1 MPPLALSLC
10 RALWRSV
17 GTRGERRGPPLGSP
31 ILVKQ
36 SRRNH
41 DASMIEL
48 ASHHAS
54 MALSPLCARSGRPA
68 RLKASTH
75 GGAAEAPL
83 GGGEGGGKVWA
94 GGRRKRPFRAVL
106 LGRQL
111 ARYWR
116 LSRAGRRCRRRCRW
130 SHGRLLVV
138 ALCAERRLR
147 HRIARCCQTCV
158 RSL

>member
-1 MPPLALSLC
+1 M
-10 RALWRSV
+10 
-17 GTRGERRGPPLGSP
+17 
-31 ILVKQ
+31 
-36 SRRNH
+36 
-41 DASMIEL
+41 
-48 ASHHAS
+48 
-54 MALSPLCARSGRPA
+54 
-68 RLKASTH
+68 
-75 GGAAEAPL
+75 
-83 GGGEGGGKVWA
+83 WA

-147 HRIARCCQTCV
+147 HRIARWYRTSFSLNVCV
-158 RSL
+158 CEGRVNEFPRESLPKLFSYAVAALSTILPNWAPLS